1 MTPKRPIEVVTA
13 SANCAEAWQKRDDM
27 IDSGDTVGVQ
37 AMDLACD
44 ILDEKYRSLYAQWQ
58 ILGGTSDIESIA
70 LFGGVRYQKPTTSTE
85 RARSISLD
93 GGKLRPYS
101 SFPRRRGVVVNL
113 EDKKIHDWQW
123 ESWII

>member
-13 SANCAEAWQKRDDM
+13 SANCADAWQKRDDM

-44 ILDEKYRSLYAQWQ
+44 ILSDHYQSQYTQWQ

-70 LFGGVRYQKPTTSTE
+70 LFGKYLP
-85 RARSISLD
+85 AD
-93 GGKLRPYS
+93 
-101 SFPRRRGVVVNL
+101 PRTASQREWDEAG
-113 EDKKIHDWQW
+113 EDWNRQMK
-123 ESWII
+123 ELLG

>member
-13 SANCAEAWQKRDDM
+13 SANCADAWQKRDDM

-70 LFGGVRYQKPTTSTE
+70 LFGGVRYQKT
-85 RARSISLD
+85 D
-93 GGKLRPYS
+93 
-101 SFPRRRGVVVNL
+101 PRTPA
-113 EDKKIHDWQW
+113 EIEQDEAWKDWDDQKKELIG
-123 ESWII
+123 